1 MITTSDFD
9 LQSSSGQIT
18 AGIITSTNIRVG
30 SSATTLMTSGTDVGI
45 GTATPRAK
53 LDIEGHTRFK
63 TYSEVTDATSISSN
77 VVILDLSKAQ
87 TFTLTADAAVNSFTL
102 SNIPSGATS
111 FTIKIVQDSSTAY
124 GVGIDTFK
132 NSSGTAIPVY
142 WPGGVIPY
150 VTRST
155 SAVDVYSFKLF
166 DGDNATSSGLYGV
179 VGGQN
184 FLERMENNIFRDVS
198 TELDLNGPT
207 LSL

>member
-142 WPGGVIPY
+142 WSWWSDTI
-150 VTRST
+150 R
-155 SAVDVYSFKLF
+155 
-166 DGDNATSSGLYGV
+166 NAKYECS
-179 VGGQN
+179 
-184 FLERMENNIFRDVS
+184 
-198 TELDLNGPT
+198 
-207 LSL
+207 